1 MKLSEEEAEQF
12 RNDARASGHFMVKL
26 HNLGA
31 KLVLADTPESRAEEQ
46 RILTGV
52 IAPLVRASKQV
63 LLYDSDCLAEEWPE
77 PERERLRH
85 IAKASRG
92 TVKLDLAQGDIIDG
106 LTRFWAGGWTSTAG
120 SRSLKRGIVLF
131 SIDDAKLPMSEVF
144 SQCTWAG
151 VLSNQRSALGASAF
165 ARALN
170 DVREAPSHS
179 TIALSDRG
187 TLSRITI
194 FSQGLLLERY
204 IEQTLRHAK
213 WYDPLADG
221 WS

>member
-1 MKLSEEEAEQF
+1 MKLSEQEAEQF
-12 RNDARASGHFMVKL
+12 RNDARASRHFMAKL

-46 RILTGV
+46 RILTSV

-77 PERERLRH
+77 PGRERLRH

-92 TVKLDLAQGDIIDG
+92 STVKLDLAQGDIIDG
-106 LTRFWAGGWTSTAG
+106 LTQFWAGGWTSTAG

-131 SIDDAKLPMSEVF
+131 FIDDAKLPMSEVF

-165 ARALN
+165 ARAQR
-170 DVREAPSHS
+170 DVRKGPSHS
-179 TIALSDRG
+179 AIALSDRG

-194 FSQGLLLERY
+194 FAEGALLGRY
-204 IEQTLRHAK
+204 IEQILRHAK
-213 WYDPLADG
+213 WYDH
-221 WS
+221 